1 MSAVLTTLLD
11 RLLVDRPPVG
21 AEADA
26 AARRH
31 REHRASWYAACVGP
45 LAVPDTALAATGRAA
60 AGSAPLDVAVVNTSG
75 AGGLTALAGRATP
88 GLRVVA
94 VESTLRDLD
103 DLAGNA
109 ARVVAAALALDD
121 DVAVTVGLPD
131 APGWVRAVE
140 VVEAAGLRAGV
151 SCDADAWRTA
161 AAAGR
166 LAERLSVLVEADLPF
181 SLDPGPLPAPGRAL
195 ASLAM
200 VVEALVDGAEPDE
213 AAELLLVEDAARL
226 RSGLGRWDEATAHRV
241 RRRLLAVGT
250 DPGGAVDELVALGL
264 LTPPAPEH

>member
-11 RLLVDRPPVG
+11 RLLVDRPPTG

-26 AARRH
+26 AVRRH
-31 REHRASWYAACVGP
+31 RGHRASWYASCVGP

-60 AGSAPLDVAVVNTSG
+60 AGSAPLDVAVLNTSG
-75 AGGLTALAGRATP
+75 AGGLTALAGRSTP

-94 VESTLRDLD
+94 VE
-103 DLAGNA
+103 
-109 ARVVAAALALDD
+109 
-121 DVAVTVGLPD
+121 
-131 APGWVRAVE
+131 PGWVRAVE

-151 SCDADAWRTA
+151 ACDADAWRTP

-181 SLDPGPLPAPGRAL
+181 SLAPGTLPAPGRAL

-200 VVEALVDGAEPDE
+200 LVEALVDGAEPEE
-213 AAELLLVEDAARL
+213 ASELLLVEDATRL
-226 RSGLGRWDEATAHRV
+226 RSGLGRWDEPTAHRV
-241 RRRLLAVGT
+241 RRRLLSVGT
-250 DPGGAVDELVALGL
+250 EVGTTVDDLVALGL

>member
-11 RLLVDRPPVG
+11 RLLVDRPPTG

-26 AARRH
+26 AVRRH
-31 REHRASWYAACVGP
+31 RGHRASWYASCVGP

-60 AGSAPLDVAVVNTSG
+60 AGSAPLDVAVLNTSG
-75 AGGLTALAGRATP
+75 AGGLTALAGRSTP

-94 VESTLRDLD
+94 VESALRDLD

-109 ARVVAAALALDD
+109 ARVVAAALALD

-151 SCDADAWRTA
+151 ACDADAWRNP

-181 SLDPGPLPAPGRAL
+181 SLAPGTLPAPGRAL

-200 VVEALVDGAEPDE
+200 LVEALVDGAEPEE
-213 AAELLLVEDAARL
+213 ASELLLVEDATRL
-226 RSGLGRWDEATAHRV
+226 RSGLGRWDEPTAHRV
-241 RRRLLAVGT
+241 RRRLLSVGT
-250 DPGGAVDELVALGL
+250 EVGTTVDDLVALGL